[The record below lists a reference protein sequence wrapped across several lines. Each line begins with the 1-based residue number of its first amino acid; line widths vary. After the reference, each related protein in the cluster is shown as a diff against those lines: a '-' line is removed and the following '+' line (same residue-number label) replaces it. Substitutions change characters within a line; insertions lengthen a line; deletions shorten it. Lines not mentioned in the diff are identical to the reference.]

1 MNEFLLLIQKIP
13 AAAWAAFVTAIITS
27 SITLF
32 GVRYTNQSNN
42 ERLKIQLDHERESRK
57 QELISE
63 RLEELYVESK
73 KYMNSIVGHFLPY
86 IKVMQGEITYDDV
99 LDMTLNTKIEHNYER
114 VLLIMDMYFPE
125 LRDSFSKVEAELAK
139 TNEIKNKYKLQ

>member
-1 MNEFLLLIQKIP
+1 M
-13 AAAWAAFVTAIITS
+13 
-27 SITLF
+27 
-32 GVRYTNQSNN
+32 RYTNQSNN